1 MIQLPKL
8 QLLAEG
14 STVDT
19 KIWYVLNT
27 RTKEILASE
36 LTREEAIAAQKK
48 LGGQIFFWHDGT
60 FYNSTKDVSYTARGW
75 IDRS

>member
-48 LGGQIFFWHDGT
+48 LGGQIFFTDDGV
-60 FYNSTKDVSYTARGW
+60 FYNQTRDVSYSGRGW